1 MAIMLV
7 TPGNP
12 SNAGP
17 ALPGGLPAP
26 ADDLSL
32 DFGNLLSLHITGLP
46 MPVVPV
52 VEAPGTSA
60 QAKEEATESVT
71 AVETW
76 PLLVGMPAVSPESTS
91 SPTIPGKDGPAGS
104 LLADGRTPSLPAQ
117 PSAPMLK
124 AEGMAHPLSPSTP
137 NGSPMS
143 ASIAQSAA
151 ILAAP
156 ARPQGEPAS
165 VDFSTVLAGQSVH
178 QTGVAQ
184 RTVSQTVVNVSASI
198 YDQSWTQ
205 GFGEQIVW
213 LAKNDQQSAQLNIN
227 PPQLGPI
234 QINLKLSGDQATAT
248 FASPHA
254 EVRQIIEEAMP
265 RLRELLSGAGIE
277 LGQTNVGAQMAQQ
290 DRGGYAHTADSS
302 RFSGDPAILRGDAGR
317 TEMPIPA
324 MRSGR
329 GLVDL
334 FA

>member
-12 SNAGP
+12 TNAGP
-17 ALPGGLPAP
+17 ALPGGLSPA
-26 ADDLSL
+26 ADDPGF

-52 VEAPGTSA
+52 AGVPATSP

-76 PLLVGMPAVSPESTS
+76 PLPVGMPAASPESAS
-91 SPTIPGKDGPAGS
+91 SPAISAKDNPAGS
-104 LLADGRTPSLPAQ
+104 LLADGRGLPAQ
-117 PSAPMLK
+117 PSTPILK
-124 AEGMAHPLSPSTP
+124 AEGMAHPLSPATP

-143 ASIAQSAA
+143 AANTQSAA

-156 ARPQGEPAS
+156 AHPQNEPAS
-165 VDFSTVLAGQSVH
+165 VDFSTVLAGQTVH
-178 QTGVAQ
+178 QTVVTQ

-234 QINLKLSGDQATAT
+234 QINLKLNGDQATAT

-254 EVRQIIEEAMP
+254 EVRQVIEEAIP
-265 RLRELLSGAGIE
+265 RLRELLSGAGID
-277 LGQTNVGAQMAQQ
+277 LGQTSVGAQMAQQ
-290 DRGGYAHTADSS
+290 DRGSYAHTADSS

-324 MRSGR
+324 MHRGR